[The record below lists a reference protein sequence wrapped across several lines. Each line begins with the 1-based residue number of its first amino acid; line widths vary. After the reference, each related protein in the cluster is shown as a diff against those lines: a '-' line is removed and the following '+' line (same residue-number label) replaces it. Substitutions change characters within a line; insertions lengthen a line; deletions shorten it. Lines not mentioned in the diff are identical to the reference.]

1 MMSNKEHKTAYL
13 RSLPSYEQKYLN
25 NDKENQARERMMEI
39 NLKKLNNLNVSHL
52 LNVPKMNFVLYKM
65 FKSV

>member
-1 MMSNKEHKTAYL
+1 MMSNKEHKTPYL